1 MKSVRLALLILLVGP
16 GTAFGLLMGQ
26 VASSPVL
33 LCLLVFIQMLYV
45 TMVYGPIAAF
55 LVEFFPAK
63 IRYTSLSI
71 PYHLGNGEFG
81 GWLPFIAVAITAA
94 TGNALLA
101 IIYPIVVAGITFVI
115 GTLFVRETRGI
126 QIWDEV
132 GGEAPEIA
140 AATSVATRPAP
151 AV

>member
-1 MKSVRLALLILLVGP
+1 
-16 GTAFGLLMGQ
+16 
-26 VASSPVL
+26 
-33 LCLLVFIQMLYV
+33 
-45 TMVYGPIAAF
+45 MVYGPIAAF

-94 TGNALLA
+94 TGNPLLA
-101 IIYPIVVAGITFVI
+101 IIYPIAVAAITFIV
-115 GTLFVRETRGI
+115 GTLFIRETRGV

-132 GGEAPEIA
+132 GGEPAGVA
-140 AATSVATRPAP
+140 DKGVVATRPAV
-151 AV
+151 AGGAE